1 MVLNSKEEEWI
12 LKQLPQ
18 KTIGAT
24 LLFSDKVDGWRKQKW
39 WQKVKSKGPTLTL
52 IKSKGGKI
60 SAGYTESKWDNI
72 AFSNDPA
79 SFLLSIS
86 HKMKYL
92 PIDPECAVYMSENE
106 GPNFGL
112 GALYVAEGD
121 KLNGDGQ
128 SRCNDE
134 TDVYRIPVDE
144 DGKNLL
150 TGEKVSFTCIALET
164 YSIQY

>member
-1 MVLNSKEEEWI
+1 M
-12 LKQLPQ
+12 
-18 KTIGAT
+18 GAT

-39 WQKVKSKGPTLTL
+39 WQKVKGKGPTLTL

-60 SAGYTESKWDNI
+60 SAGYTESKWDNT
-72 AFSNDPA
+72 AFSNDPN

-86 HKMKYL
+86 HKIKFE
-92 PIDPECAVYMSENE
+92 PIDAECAVYMSENE

-112 GALYVAEGD
+112 GALYISEGD

-128 SRCNDE
+128 STCIAE
-134 TDVYRIPVDE
+134 TDVYIINVDE
-144 DGKNLL
+144 DGKSYL
-150 TGEKVSFTCIALET
+150 TGEKDRFTCIALET